1 MEWYVGP
8 LKKYAD
14 FNGRA
19 SRKEYWLFSLWQFG
33 IYLFLIVLEAGSNAG
48 FFGLLYVIYAIGT
61 FIPTLAVAV
70 RRFHDT
76 EKAGAWLFILLI
88 PFIGAIVMF
97 VFLVSTGTPG
107 NNKYGPNPLVTSN
120 PSGLTP
126 PTGQG
131 PGVVSP
137 PATSPAPTATAPPI
151 PPPAA
156 GRDTPSPSSPPP
168 IPTPPTSPGTRPTI
182 EMDPTGDEGP
192 ITRG

>member
-19 SRKEYWLFSLWQFG
+19 SRKEYWLFSLWQAG
-33 IYLFLIVLEAGSNAG
+33 IYLSLILLEAASGAG
-48 FFGLLYVIYAIGT
+48 IFVLLYVIYAIGT
-61 FIPTLAVAV
+61 FLPTLAVAV

-76 EKAGAWLFILLI
+76 EKSGAWLFILLI

-120 PSGLTP
+120 LSGSTSAA
-126 PTGQG
+126 GQG
-131 PGVVSP
+131 PGV
-137 PATSPAPTATAPPI
+137 A

-156 GRDTPSPSSPPP
+156 PP
-168 IPTPPTSPGTRPTI
+168 
-182 EMDPTGDEGP
+182 
-192 ITRG
+192 